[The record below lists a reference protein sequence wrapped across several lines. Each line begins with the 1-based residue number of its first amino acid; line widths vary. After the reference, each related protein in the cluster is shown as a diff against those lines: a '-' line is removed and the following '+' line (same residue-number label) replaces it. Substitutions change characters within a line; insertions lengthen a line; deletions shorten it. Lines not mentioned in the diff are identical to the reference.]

1 MKYDQLFIHPS
12 ARRLLDAYL
21 DSPTHALLISG
32 ARGSGSGTLARAIAQ
47 ASVDHDADIYLVEPD
62 EKGTITIEAIRELYV
77 WTRDK
82 KTKPQVVLIDGADQM
97 SHDAQHAFLKL
108 LEEPNDLTRFVLTA
122 HYASRLLPTIF
133 SRLQHIELRPVS
145 LSLSQK
151 LVDSLVQNDAQKTKQ
166 ILFLAQGLPA
176 EVSRLATNAEYF
188 AMRSAL
194 AADARILMS
203 GSTYDRLEVISRYKD
218 RNEALE
224 LIGVLSQML
233 VFMLEKKTDEQI
245 DRLAKTAE
253 RTAAAIRANGHVR
266 TQLMRLALR

>member
-176 EVSRLATNAEYF
+176 EVSRIATNAEYF